1 MKILITGGGGFIG
14 SHIAERILA
23 DGHEVAIVDD
33 LSGGVNYAPQGA
45 TLIERS
51 ILAEGHRRG
60 VAGVQLDGTDAV
72 VHCAAYANLRNNW
85 DDAGERMQLLRDNII
100 ATQALLE
107 AMPAVP
113 IVFLSSASVYG
124 SGSSGGDRD
133 EHGHR
138 CAWEKD
144 ASAETCESPYAATK
158 LAGEALVAAYA
169 FKRGTPWH
177 ALRLV
182 NVVGPRVHRGVIVDF
197 VRMMRDKGAIHAADD
212 GRQTKP
218 WVHVLDVADV
228 VVRCLDRTDR
238 ADVFEPSL
246 PGTTNLRTVI
256 HGQRPVPSGVYNV
269 TSRELISWHDVID
282 AMGIP
287 RDQVTH
293 EDRDRGAVGDP
304 HNLRVSGDK
313 LAQYYRPVR
322 SVREGIEEALQ
333 HLGWTP

>member
-218 WVHVLDVADV
+218 WVHVADV
-228 VVRCLDRTDR
+228 VGAVVRCLAGDCR
-238 ADVFEPSL
+238 ADNDGNAVV
-246 PGTTNLRTVI
+246 R
-256 HGQRPVPSGVYNV
+256 RVPSGVYNV